1 MCLNFCHV
9 LKENIY
15 LKLTALF
22 SCIVVLSVFMQR
34 CSIAEAGTYIEL
46 KDGRSVWDIHQKK
59 ALQTGLSSKETDKCQ
74 QNRQEA
80 HRTDSIDAKDYVHLK
95 PRSSLSD
102 EERVLLQTLKKAIY
116 ENMVIEK
123 NRFVFNLDR
132 DSFVKTGIPEKY
144 YDLLMQNIRE
154 NNHFADSLSIH
165 NSVLLEQI
173 LDDYKKQ
180 QASFKID
187 SVDLN

>member
-1 MCLNFCHV
+1 MVQIKFFFL
-9 LKENIY
+9 
-15 LKLTALF
+15 
-22 SCIVVLSVFMQR
+22 VFFIILV
-34 CSIAEAGTYIEL
+34 S
-46 KDGRSVWDIHQKK
+46 
-59 ALQTGLSSKETDKCQ
+59 CQ

-80 HRTDSIDAKDYVHLK
+80 HRTDSIDVKDYVHLK

-123 NRFVFNLDR
+123 NRFVFKLDR
-132 DSFVKTGIPEKY
+132 DSFIKTGIPEKY

-154 NNHFADSLSIH
+154 NNHFADSLNIH
-165 NSVLLEQI
+165 NAVLLEQI

-180 QASFKID
+180 QVSFKID
-187 SVDLN
+187 TVDLN